1 MNSSSFN
8 ETHLTTTPLLHIS
21 NHKPLS
27 GSKLTS
33 PLTTLS
39 LNTLQSNHLNSI
51 SPSLSLSPSSTSLS
65 SCLSPLSS
73 SSLNSS
79 SFLTSPT
86 KHASNLTPNSAFSPS
101 TPSTPSVFSKIIP
114 LTPANKYPTFKDS
127 SPFNTFIEA
136 FISKLT
142 HLSSPTQIATLF
154 LEAAETI
161 DTEFQYVPSLFP
173 LGIPTFSSFQ
183 YNWQSNPTL
192 S

>member
-154 LEAAETI
+154 LEAAETMGVGGWKGGPI
-161 DTEFQYVPSLFP
+161 L
-173 LGIPTFSSFQ
+173 
-183 YNWQSNPTL
+183 
-192 S
+192 